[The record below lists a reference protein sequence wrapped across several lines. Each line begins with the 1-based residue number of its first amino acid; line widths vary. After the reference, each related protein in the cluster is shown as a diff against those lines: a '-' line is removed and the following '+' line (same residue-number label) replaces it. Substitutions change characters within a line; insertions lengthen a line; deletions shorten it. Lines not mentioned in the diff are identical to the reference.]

1 MKDHVQKREA
11 IASAEKLLRSVPRV
25 AVLQLGS
32 VQYSG

>member
-1 MKDHVQKREA
+1 MLKKSEA
-11 IASAEKLLRSVPRV
+11 NASAEKLLRSVPQV